1 MVPQNGWFIME
12 NPIKMDDL
20 GVPLFLETSIY
31 TCMCGCAG
39 KLAKSFFR
47 TILLQQM
54 ALGHVMCIMV
64 FPLHFPQI
72 SVNNRYVWVEIIP
85 KGLYISFYKNPS
97 GPHFRDFSKGPPIMG
112 PLATSFPYHSHT
124 SRDSYGSSMGMG
136 VPLLGVRGISLDTLN
151 IKDYTVP
158 FDNPTCQAGQTI
170 ICHWPHV
177 LPHCIFETFQSQQF
191 ENLDQ
196 PGLPNHLWF
205 PTINPSAA

>member
-1 MVPQNGWFIME
+1 MIWGYPYFWKH
-12 NPIKMDDL
+12 P
-20 GVPLFLETSIY
+20 Y
-31 TCMCGCAG
+31 THVCAG
-39 KLAKSFFR
+39 VQVSLQSR
-47 TILLQQM
+47 STILLQQM

-72 SVNNRYVWVEIIP
+72 SVNHRYVWGEIIP

-97 GPHFRDFSKGPPIMG
+97 GPHFRDFSKGPPILG

-170 ICHWPHV
+170 TP
-177 LPHCIFETFQSQQF
+177 CIASLYFWDISIPAIRKLGSTR
-191 ENLDQ
+191 
-196 PGLPNHLWF
+196 PP
-205 PTINPSAA
+205 